1 MRKVITIV
9 LAFMICMTVS
19 VSALADTYIPSRT
32 INLVYDDSGSMLRID
47 GTQTCVDTWCQAK
60 YAMEVVA
67 SMLDERDELNIYYMS
82 DYVSGG
88 DHPPRLRLHGSR
100 DAATVAA
107 NVAQIH
113 NTITH
118 ASNTPFASVKKAYA
132 DIRQSQADENW
143 LVVLTDGE
151 FEDGKFTS
159 RQVEEAY
166 QQFTRGGRVK
176 VMMLAMGGNAAQIKS
191 DEARG
196 IYFEHAVTTK
206 EIRTKLTGLT
216 NQIFQRNALPQ
227 KNTSRISFDV
237 PMKQL
242 IVFAQGKDIQ
252 INGIKRGD
260 QRYVPAA
267 NVHAMYS
274 TQSSDPKP
282 TCNLYDESLNGKV
295 ATFNGAFQSGD
306 YEIELT
312 GTPDSI
318 EVYYKPDVD
327 VKLYLYDEIG
337 NDVTEKPKLNN
348 GNYKIGFGFVRA
360 GTDEKVPESKL
371 LGEPEFEAKLI
382 NNDKEMSVHDGD
394 LVEIRDGTLD
404 GDFHAVYLKYNR
416 VHTKLEHRSVYFTNP
431 LEWQVDAREAFHLT
445 KEGLSDGN
453 QPVTAHI
460 RMKDGAN
467 MVDLTAEQWAALSVP
482 DVVEI
487 IPEPPEDEK
496 KKARKRKKSQPDPF
510 FKFRVEKDEAEAGKV
525 LIYPSVDVARVM
537 SMPRDIDHFMMKGCT
552 EFAIGESTAY
562 GCSADTRIAVQN
574 DIQWWEYLLDWF
586 ARWWKWLLAFII
598 LLGYMPPIK
607 KYMPGI
613 ARNPDIEMKA
623 NKLGKA
629 DSSTRAEYRRSIL
642 NFLPYRRNSGELNLN
657 KITAPGI
664 QKKLQLKADGGKKV
678 ILDNAKDYS
687 GKSEITFAGLPVP
700 SPLKKGRQFKFG
712 TTQPITVKTENFIY
726 NCTLLAN
733 KKSRKGKSSQ
743 KRSK

>member
-1 MRKVITIV
+1 M
-9 LAFMICMTVS
+9 
-19 VSALADTYIPSRT
+19 ADTYIPSRT

-82 DYVSGG
+82 DYVGKT
-88 DHPPRLRLHGSR
+88 DTPPRLRLHGSR
-100 DAATVAA
+100 DANAVAA
-107 NVAQIH
+107 NVAKIH
-113 NTITH
+113 DTITH
-118 ASNTPFASVKKAYA
+118 ASNTPFAAVKKAYA
-132 DIRQSQADENW
+132 DLKLSHADENW

-151 FEDGKFTS
+151 FEDGKFAS

-166 QQFTRGGRVK
+166 QQFTRSGRVK

-227 KNTSRISFDV
+227 RNSTAISFDV

-242 IVFAQGKDIQ
+242 IVFAQGKDVQ

-260 QRYVPAA
+260 QRYAPSA

-282 TCNLYDESLNGKV
+282 SCNLYDESLNGKV
-295 ATFNGAFQSGD
+295 ATFNGSFLAGD
-306 YEIELT
+306 YQIELT

-348 GNYKIGFGFVRA
+348 GKYKIGFGFVRA
-360 GTDEKVPESKL
+360 GTEEKVPESGL

-382 NNDKEMSVHDGD
+382 NNDKEMAVKDGD

-404 GDFHAVYLKYNR
+404 GDFHALYLRYNR
-416 VHTKLEHRSVYFTNP
+416 VHTKLEPRTVFFTNP
-431 LEWQVDAREAFHLT
+431 LVWETEGRDPFHLT
-445 KEGLSDGN
+445 KDGLSDGN
-453 QPVTAHI
+453 EPLTAHI
-460 RMKDGAN
+460 RMKDGEQI
-467 MVDLTAEQWAALSVP
+467 VDLTAEQWAALSTP

-487 IPEPPEDEK
+487 MPEPPEDEGR
-496 KKARKRKKSQPDPF
+496 KARKRKKPEAALP
-510 FKFRVEKDEAEAGKV
+510 FKFRAEKDASELGKV
-525 LIYPSVDVARVM
+525 LIYPTVDAGRVM
-537 SMPRDIDHFMMKGCT
+537 SLPRDIDHVMMKGCT

-562 GCSADTRIAVQN
+562 GCSADTRVAIQN
-574 DIQWWEYLLDWF
+574 DIKWWEYALDWL

-598 LLGYMPPIK
+598 GLGYVPPVK
-607 KYMPGI
+607 KYMPRI
-613 ARNPDIEMKA
+613 PRNLSIEMKA
-623 NKLGKA
+623 NKIGKN
-629 DSSTRAEYRRSIL
+629 DSSTRGEFKRSVL
-642 NFLPYRRNSGELNLN
+642 NILPYRRNTGTLKLSGVQASGIN
-657 KITAPGI
+657 KVM
-664 QKKLQLKADGGKKV
+664 QLKATGGKKV
-678 ILDNAKDYS
+678 ILENAKDYV
-687 GKSEITFAGLPVP
+687 KKDITFAGIPVP
-700 SPLKKGRQFKFG
+700 DSKKRKQFKFG
-712 TTQPITVKTENFIY
+712 TTQPISIKTENFIY
-726 NCTLLAN
+726 NCTLLGN
-733 KKSRKGKSSQ
+733 KTRKGKSSQ
-743 KRSK
+743 KRRK

>member
-1 MRKVITIV
+1 MKRIFEII
-9 LAFMICMTVS
+9 LASMICVLPGGA
-19 VSALADTYIPSRT
+19 ALADTYIPSRT

-82 DYVSGG
+82 DYVGKTET
-88 DHPPRLRLHGSR
+88 PPRLRLHGSR
-100 DAATVAA
+100 DAQAVAA

-118 ASNTPFASVKKAYA
+118 ASNTPFAAVKKAYA
-132 DIRQSQADENW
+132 DLRQSHADENW

-216 NQIFQRNALPQ
+216 NQIFQRNALEQ
-227 KNTSRISFDV
+227 KDSANISFDV

-260 QRYVPAA
+260 QHYAPSA

-282 TCNLYDESLNGKV
+282 SCNLYDETLNGKV
-295 ATFNGAFQSGD
+295 ATFNGAFLSGD
-306 YEIELT
+306 YQIELT

-337 NDVTEKPKLNN
+337 NDVTDKPKLNN
-348 GNYKIGFGFVRA
+348 GKYKIGFGFVRA

-371 LGEPEFEAKLI
+371 LGEPEFEAKLV
-382 NNDKEMSVHDGD
+382 NNDKEMQVHAGD
-394 LVEIRDGTLD
+394 IVEIRDGTLD
-404 GDFHAVYLKYNR
+404 GDFHALYLKYNR
-416 VHTKLEHRSVYFTNP
+416 VHTKLEQRSIYFTNP
-431 LEWQVDAREAFHLT
+431 LEWQVDGHEAFHLT

-453 QPVTAHI
+453 VPVRAHI
-460 RMKDGAN
+460 RMKDGESL
-467 MVDLTAEQWAALSVP
+467 VELTAEQWAALSVP

-487 IPEPPEDEK
+487 LPEAEDDSSKKARRK
-496 KKARKRKKSQPDPF
+496 KKAAEPNF
-510 FKFRVEKDEAEAGKV
+510 TFKVEKDPGEAGKV
-525 LIYPSVDVARVM
+525 LIYPSVDAGRVM
-537 SMPRDIDHFMMKGCT
+537 SLPRDIDHFVMKGCT
-552 EFAIGESTAY
+552 EFALGESTAY
-562 GCSADTRIAVQN
+562 GCSADTSIAIQN
-574 DIQWWEYLLDWF
+574 DIKWWEYFLDWLE
-586 ARWWKWLLAFII
+586 RWWKWILAFII
-598 LLGYMPPIK
+598 LLGYVPPVK
-607 KYMPGI
+607 KYLPGI
-613 ARNPDIEMKA
+613 PSNPDIEMKA

-629 DSSTRAEYRRSIL
+629 DSSTRGEFKRSML
-642 NFLPYRRNSGELNLN
+642 NILPYRRNTGELNLK
-657 KITAPGI
+657 KITAPGLN
-664 QKKLQLKADGGKKV
+664 KTLKLKATGGKKV
-678 ILDNAKDYS
+678 ILENAKDYA
-687 GKSEITFAGLPVP
+687 GKTEITFGGLSVP
-700 SPLKKGRQFKFG
+700 AALKKGREFKFG
-712 TTQPITVKTENFIY
+712 TSQPVTVKTENFIY

-733 KKSRKGKSSQ
+733 KKARKGKSSQ
-743 KRSK
+743 KRRK